1 MRQTEVAIVGGGIAG
16 SMTAAL
22 LGRAGIAAAL
32 IDPHPVYPPDFRC
45 EKIDG
50 GQARVLRRTPIA
62 DAVLDRMTPNGAV
75 WTARYGRIVERR
87 ANDQFDAYYQDMVQ
101 ALRDLI
107 PPATP
112 FVAAKVA
119 RISTTSD
126 RQHLVLSN
134 GDEIAARLVV
144 LATGLNHALRTS
156 LGIERVTISA
166 MHSISVGF
174 DMTPA
179 GRSSFDFP
187 ALDYYPEQVSE
198 RIAYLTLFPIGSRMR
213 ANLFAYRDMRDPWF
227 QELRKNPAAVLFAAM
242 PGLKKIT
249 GDFTAVSDVQIRP
262 VDLYRCTNTRQPGV
276 VLVGDAF
283 ATSCP
288 AAGTGLDKVF
298 TDVERLCSVHIPQW
312 LKSPGMGA

>member
-1 MRQTEVAIVGGGIAG
+1 
-16 SMTAAL
+16 
-22 LGRAGIAAAL
+22 
-32 IDPHPVYPPDFRC
+32 
-45 EKIDG
+45 
-50 GQARVLRRTPIA
+50 
-62 DAVLDRMTPNGAV
+62 
-75 WTARYGRIVERR
+75 VERR
-87 ANDQFDAYYQDMVQ
+87 VNDQFDAYYQDMVQ
-101 ALRDLI
+101 ILRDLI

-112 FVAAKVA
+112 FVTGKVA

-174 DMTPA
+174 DMAPA
-179 GRSSFDFP
+179 GPSSFDFP
-187 ALDYYPEQVSE
+187 ALDYYPEQISE

-213 ANLFAYRDMRDPWF
+213 ANLFAYRGIRDPWF
-227 QELRKNPAAVLFAAM
+227 QELRKDPAAVLFAAM

-249 GDFTAVSDVQIRP
+249 GDFTAASDVQIRP

-288 AAGTGLDKVF
+288 AAGTGLDKAF
-298 TDVERLCSVHIPQW
+298 TDVERLCNVHIPQW
-312 LKSPGMGA
+312 LASPGMGAEKVGDFYDDPVKRACDAESESYAFEMRSLSTELGPIWRLRRGARFAFRLALGTLRSMSRSEREAAEAA